1 MKIKRSRKPWAETR
15 QAKSRFLIQMEM
27 SKLNY
32 RVINW
37 GMRINRNLHCR
48 MGMKIFNLEARRLG
62 NSSNKREKIKNL
74 KLRVKSVGISSNK
87 SIPLL
92 LIMETFRLRV
102 RRMTKKSIH

>member
-1 MKIKRSRKPWAETR
+1 
-15 QAKSRFLIQMEM
+15 
-27 SKLNY
+27 
-32 RVINW
+32 
-37 GMRINRNLHCR
+37 
-48 MGMKIFNLEARRLG
+48 MGMKLFNLEARRLV

-102 RRMTKKSIH
+102 RRMTKKSIHRRNLLINKKIQ